1 MLKIVDSEL
10 PGLLGL
16 CLDDMPFQESVLV
29 AARANPHGSW
39 GASLLWAVHEMASEL
54 VVAATGRPE
63 PRQVQAYACIQQFE
77 STLREPGVQA
87 QLLLETLFPHSSEPV
102 ASPSVRGKSKANYSV
117 ERLMQRLVEET
128 SRPFAYAPML
138 HYLRRQLHANVGDAT
153 GKATEELWLDIGERL
168 GAIGGIEALFLR
180 KELSVGK
187 FERDD
192 LPFWTGDINMSE
204 PEPELELEQG
214 VVERHA
220 AAERERAEAQLR
232 ETERAEQVCD
242 MALLFIY
249 M

>member
-1 MLKIVDSEL
+1 M
-10 PGLLGL
+10 
-16 CLDDMPFQESVLV
+16 
-29 AARANPHGSW
+29 
-39 GASLLWAVHEMASEL
+39 
-54 VVAATGRPE
+54 
-63 PRQVQAYACIQQFE
+63 
-77 STLREPGVQA
+77 
-87 QLLLETLFPHSSEPV
+87 
-102 ASPSVRGKSKANYSV
+102 
-117 ERLMQRLVEET
+117 
-128 SRPFAYAPML
+128 
-138 HYLRRQLHANVGDAT
+138 
-153 GKATEELWLDIGERL
+153 
-168 GAIGGIEALFLR
+168 
-180 KELSVGK
+180 GK